1 MGECHGQDAHRQ
13 VLSGQQDS
21 GKPLLQAGASSIG
34 PDAVGSQLERDV
46 TTAKVKQPLEQQQWA
61 IVTACDWSITLTK
74 GALNMVALFL
84 FNQLG

>member
-21 GKPLLQAGASSIG
+21 GKPVLHAGASSIG

-46 TTAKVKQPLEQQQWA
+46 TTAEVKA
-61 IVTACDWSITLTK
+61 AFGTAAVGHRHSLRLVHH
-74 GALNMVALFL
+74 AH
-84 FNQLG
+84 